1 MLGKIVGVFLGM
13 VLTAVGGAALGVGE
27 LGVEPGAI
35 SSAVQVIRPEIK
47 ILEHP
52 VILDVQ
58 VEPSLGVDTTM
69 RILCATNTYRG
80 EVSVDGQDARV
91 RLSIVGEI
99 REISPKKIFV
109 SFDVEAQSEDTVGGK
124 GFAAGGGAILEP
136 GKPKSVLTIGGRSL
150 FLTVRFAEQ
159 EAS

>member
-1 MLGKIVGVFLGM
+1 MLGRTLGIFVGIVLS
-13 VLTAVGGAALGVGE
+13 AVCGTALGVGE
-27 LGVEPGAI
+27 LGIEPGAI
-35 SSAVQVIRPEIK
+35 PSPVQVIRPEIK
-47 ILEHP
+47 LLEHP

-58 VEPSLGVDTTM
+58 VEPSLGVDTAM

-80 EVSVDGQDARV
+80 EVSVDRQDARV

-99 REISPKKIFV
+99 RELSPKKIFV
-109 SFDVEAQSEDTVGGK
+109 SFDVEAQSEDTAGGK

-136 GKPKSVLTIGGRSL
+136 GKPKSVLTIGGQSL

-159 EAS
+159 EGS